1 MSRTWEWGESGQNV
15 GLVVAQNLKALLDFQ
30 TMGMCSFVKY
40 IN

>member
-15 GLVVAQNLKALLDFQ
+15 GLVAQNLKALLDFQ